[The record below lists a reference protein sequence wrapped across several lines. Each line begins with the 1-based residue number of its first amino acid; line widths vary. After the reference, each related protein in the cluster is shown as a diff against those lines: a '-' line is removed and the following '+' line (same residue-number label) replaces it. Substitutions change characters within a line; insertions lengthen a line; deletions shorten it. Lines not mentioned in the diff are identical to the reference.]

1 MSRLLLAGAVAALAA
16 MLAVGATF
24 ATRPQAPQGPRPLGP
39 GEVSVHI
46 KIRHSRF
53 DVAPI
58 RVVVGTTVRFVV
70 ENSDPIN
77 HELIVGDA
85 AVHRRHESGKESVH
99 PSQPGEVSVPALST
113 AETSF
118 VFGQVGPVEYACHLP
133 GHLRYGMVG
142 FVEVLAS
149 R

>member
-1 MSRLLLAGAVAALAA
+1 MSRLLVAGAVAVLAA
-16 MLAVGATF
+16 ILAVGATF
-24 ATRPQAPQGPRPLGP
+24 ATRPRAPQTSRPLGP

-46 KIRHSRF
+46 TIRHSRF

-58 RVVVGTTVRFVV
+58 RVVEGTTVRFVV

-85 AVHRRHESGKESVH
+85 EVHRRHESGKESVH
-99 PSQPGEVSVPALST
+99 PSQPGEVSVPALTT
-113 AETSF
+113 AETTF
-118 VFGQVGPVEYACHLP
+118 EFGRVGSVEYACHLP

-142 FVEVLAS
+142 FVEVVGA
-149 R
+149 